1 MKIALATQTDGPH
14 HAARAQLQAD
24 LLGRPAKAHA
34 AADPLRPVL
43 ASLLAGR
50 CLHLGVLPAT
60 LGLPEAAFHTLCDD
74 YFAGDP
80 IVLPDAAAHNLF
92 ELEDLR
98 ELLLAHRAGARESEV
113 WLADIV
119 ACACGGRDHLWQDLG
134 LAHRGELSSLM
145 RLAFP
150 SLAAL
155 NSGDMKWKKFIY
167 RQYCSRDGLDLCP
180 APSCG
185 ACAERAQCFAPET

>member
-1 MKIALATQTDGPH
+1 MTPDH
-14 HAARAQLQAD
+14 DARARLLAD
-24 LLGRPAKAHA
+24 LLGRPARPPAV
-34 AADPLRPVL
+34 ADPLRPVL

-50 CLHLGVLPAT
+50 CLQLGVLSAT
-60 LGLPEAAFHTLCDD
+60 LGLPVPAFRALCEG
-74 YFAGDP
+74 YFPGDP
-80 IVLPDAAAHNLF
+80 IELQNASEQNLF

-98 ELLLAHRAGARESEV
+98 DLLLAHRAGARESEV

-134 LAHRGELSSLM
+134 LAHRGELSALM
-145 RLAFP
+145 SLAFP

>member
-1 MKIALATQTDGPH
+1 MKPDPNARTRLHTELLARPAQP
-14 HAARAQLQAD
+14 HAAS
-24 LLGRPAKAHA
+24 
-34 AADPLRPVL
+34 DPLRPVL

-50 CLHLGVLPAT
+50 CLQQGVLSAT
-60 LGLPEAAFHTLCDD
+60 LGLPAAAFQTFCDD

-80 IVLPDAAAHNLF
+80 IGLQDAAAHDLF
-92 ELEDLR
+92 ELDDLR
-98 ELLLAHRAGARESEV
+98 DLLLAHRAGTRESEV

-134 LAHRGELSSLM
+134 LAHRGELSTLM
-145 RLAFP
+145 ALAFP
-150 SLAAL
+150 TLAEL

-185 ACAERAQCFAPET
+185 QCAEQAKCFAPET